1 MQEGSRRLWAFL
13 IAVYWVSFVT
23 YFLLWKAY
31 KHVSDLRAE
40 ALRSPEVKHEQ
51 FAPDG
56 QTTTEQVDSFS
67 KDISP
72 EVKHEQFAII
82 VRDIPPPP
90 YGQTRKEQVA
100 TYFKTIYPETF
111 YRSMLVTNNKKV
123 CC

>member
-1 MQEGSRRLWAFL
+1 MWAFL

-31 KHVSDLRAE
+31 KHVSDLRAN
-40 ALRSPEVKHEQ
+40 ALKSPEVK
-51 FAPDG
+51 P
-56 QTTTEQVDSFS
+56 
-67 KDISP
+67 
-72 EVKHEQFAII
+72 EQFAIL
-82 VRDIPPPP
+82 VRDIPLAPD
-90 YGQTRKEQVA
+90 GHTRKEQVD